1 MTNKT
6 ILRIADVTARTGLP
20 RSSLYL
26 KISLDK
32 FPKPIS
38 LGQRAVGWVSDDI
51 DAWIDSRIEASRP
64 DVAA

>member
-26 KISLDK
+26 KISLDE

-38 LGQRAVGWVSDDI
+38 LGSRAVGWVSDDV
-51 DAWIDSRIEASRP
+51 DAWIESRISASRS
-64 DVAA
+64 AA